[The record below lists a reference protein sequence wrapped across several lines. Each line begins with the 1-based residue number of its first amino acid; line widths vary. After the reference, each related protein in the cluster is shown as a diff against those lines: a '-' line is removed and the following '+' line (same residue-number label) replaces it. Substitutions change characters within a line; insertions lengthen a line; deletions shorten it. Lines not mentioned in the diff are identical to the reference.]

1 MVVQRHLLE
10 AIKAQELQ
18 PLDHPRIHDLV
29 YNEGEPLKFT
39 AEFEVL
45 PKLSLSDYRGLE
57 IERIPVEI
65 KEEEVEATIKTMQE
79 RMAQYLPV
87 SDRALQTGDF
97 AVISYVG
104 KFGDPSRKDIEARN
118 IYCEVGSDNTLPEF
132 SSNLLGAQAGDTKS
146 FAVKY
151 PDDFPNKEL
160 AGTEVHNLICRRN
173 L

>member
-1 MVVQRHLLE
+1 
-10 AIKAQELQ
+10 
-18 PLDHPRIHDLV
+18 
-29 YNEGEPLKFT
+29 
-39 AEFEVL
+39 
-45 PKLSLSDYRGLE
+45 
-57 IERIPVEI
+57 
-65 KEEEVEATIKTMQE
+65 
-79 RMAQYLPV
+79 MAQYLPV

-160 AGTEVHNLICRRN
+160 AGTEVQYEIEIQDIRQKQVPELNDEFAKDAGEYGSLEELRN
-173 L
+173 KVRERITSSKKQAAQSDMQEIA